1 MARGNE
7 PVVLTPGGLDR
18 LEAELTH
25 LKTTRRAEVAAWFA
39 EIQGSAGGDAEQE
52 MERLAVREE
61 MGLVEGRIAQLET
74 VLANAVVVEPAL
86 REAGVADVGA
96 RVTVEDEGEEDTY
109 VLVSPAESSA
119 RRGHISIASP
129 VGAALMGHR
138 ADDVVQVETPAGS
151 RALKIVRVE

>member
-1 MARGNE
+1 MARSNE

-96 RVTVEDEGEEDTY
+96 RVTVEDEEDTY

-129 VGAALMGHR
+129 VGAALLSHR
-138 ADDVVQVETPAGS
+138 AGDVVQVETPAGS
-151 RALKIVRVE
+151 R

>member
-39 EIQGSAGGDAEQE
+39 EIQGSGGGDAEQE
-52 MERLAVREE
+52 MERLSVREE

-86 REAGVADVGA
+86 REAGAAHRGGLAAVGA
-96 RVTVEDEGEEDTY
+96 RGTVEHGAEKATS

-129 VGAALMGHR
+129 VGAALLSH
-138 ADDVVQVETPAGS
+138 
-151 RALKIVRVE
+151 

>member
-86 REAGVADVGA
+86 REAGGAGAGA
-96 RVTVEDEGEEDTY
+96 RGPLGGQGGGEN
-109 VLVSPAESSA
+109 
-119 RRGHISIASP
+119 H
-129 VGAALMGHR
+129 
-138 ADDVVQVETPAGS
+138 
-151 RALKIVRVE
+151 